1 MAKNKKAEIPGNPHF
16 YLIRGSHS
24 CPIKPSQQIID
35 MQTECKESKA
45 ESIIAWYT
53 LAASA
58 TGAIPVP
65 AASAAIIAEDTA
77 MIAHI
82 ASVMGVPVNIPTV
95 AESLGCVG
103 AINMIGRNLFIEGAK
118 LLSWGTGS
126 VWALAGLSALGAS
139 TAGIQTY
146 ILGRLAIEIAKH
158 NGHSLSGERTTSLIE
173 DCRNSYLAFV
183 QYWSKQNIV
192 KPV

>member
-1 MAKNKKAEIPGNPHF
+1 
-16 YLIRGSHS
+16 
-24 CPIKPSQQIID
+24 
-35 MQTECKESKA
+35 MQTECQESKA
-45 ESIIAWYT
+45 ESVIAWYT

-82 ASVMGVPVNIPTV
+82 ASVMGVPVNIQTV
-95 AESLGCVG
+95 VESLGCVG

-158 NGHSLSGERTTSLIE
+158 NGRSLSGERTTSLIE